1 MILSNEGKVIFDG
14 YDVVATDYVYTS
26 SGGSGAEDG
35 WISSEYDH
43 NSVAV
48 GVGTLTATTIYYR
61 VEGRFDNYN
70 RPVEILEASQ
80 RSVDTID
87 SITAINSYVK
97 EIRVG
102 VKVNCATT
110 PNNVHIGFVQGDI
123 K

>member
-14 YDVVATDYVYTS
+14 YDVTATDYVYTS
-26 SGGSGAEDG
+26 SGGSDAEDG

-43 NSVAV
+43 NSIAV
-48 GVGTLTATTIYYR
+48 GVGTLTATTINYR

-102 VKVNCATT
+102 VKVNCATS
-110 PNNVHIGFVQGDI
+110 PNNIHIGFVQGDI